1 LYRYGPTGTIYW
13 CRKLNGQNVWKN
25 LQTADRKR
33 AIAMTALYDYA
44 ATQNGNHEI
53 SVISLGSEAP
63 KLLPQNVESA
73 APTPAVSS
81 ATPERTTP
89 APPTITLGVSLE
101 ALADRFRAESKHLA
115 KSTRETMDYHFKVA
129 GEFLDFQRDVAT
141 IRLADLRTLKSQLM
155 EGRKPSTV
163 NDIIFKGLGALFKI
177 ALEDGYIEKW
187 PMEKLKRTHN
197 REPDRQQP
205 TWKQSQQILQS
216 VTRSV
221 AETGVIVGI
230 MRHFGIGQAEIKHLD
245 GAHIDLPRGEI
256 HFRRKKTSKPFDV
269 PIFPHAKGFIDS
281 LIQQGRLTAGKPVVT
296 WRNPRKALENACK
309 ELGLPIYS
317 PRGLRRTFIVHC
329 LETGVDPRVVAQWQ
343 GHGDATLILK
353 LYGKYIS
360 KEHAAK
366 MAQMLKS

>member
-13 CRKLNGQNVWKN
+13 CRKLNGQNIWKN

-33 AIAMTALYDYA
+33 AMAITALYDYA
-44 ATQNGNHEI
+44 ATQNGNHEV
-53 SVISLGSEAP
+53 SLVSLGSEAP
-63 KLLPQNVESA
+63 KLLPQSVESSALMRAVSSPPPEPKTA
-73 APTPAVSS
+73 APTTGS
-81 ATPERTTP
+81 
-89 APPTITLGVSLE
+89 GVSLK
-101 ALADRFRAESKHLA
+101 ALADRFRVESKHLA
-115 KSTRETMDYHFKVA
+115 RSTRDTMDYHFKVA
-129 GEFLDFQRDVAT
+129 GEFLDFQRDVTT

-177 ALEDGYIEKW
+177 ALEDGQLEKS
-187 PMEKLKRTHN
+187 PLEKLKRTHN
-197 REPDRQQP
+197 GEPDRQQP
-205 TWKQSQQILQS
+205 TWEQSLQILQS

-221 AETGVIVGI
+221 PETGVIVGI
-230 MRHFGIGQAEIKHLD
+230 MRHFGIGQAEIKYLD

-269 PIFPHAKGFIDS
+269 PIFPHAEAFIHW
-281 LIQQGRLTAGKPVVT
+281 LKQQGKFTAGKPVVA

-317 PRGLRRTFIVHC
+317 PRALRRTFIIHC

-353 LYGKYIS
+353 VYGKYIS